1 MSFDVDM
8 NILLR
13 QILKFGLERS
23 ARQSIHKYPQVV
35 CFAHDGISRKIM
47 IDGLF
52 EKPELL
58 ALKDFLLAE
67 PYPRE
72 TCLDIGGNI
81 GNHALFFA
89 DLFGTVISFEPNMA
103 TFKVLS
109 LNAEL
114 AENVSA
120 INVGISNTKATKLAV
135 MDPLNIGGSRIS
147 DSDAAS
153 IEFNVVTLDE
163 YLQSN
168 APRPISFIKMDVE
181 GYELEALQGA
191 SETLQKHQPM
201 LALEFQVKK
210 HKEKTDEIVAFLTAQ
225 GYSYAHI
232 FKPKI
237 FSRKKPCFMKIP
249 LQGFENYPPKNHKM
263 VLFTFD

>member
-89 DLFGTVISFEPNMA
+89 DLFCSF
-103 TFKVLS
+103 
-109 LNAEL
+109 
-114 AENVSA
+114 
-120 INVGISNTKATKLAV
+120 
-135 MDPLNIGGSRIS
+135 D
-147 DSDAAS
+147 
-153 IEFNVVTLDE
+153 
-163 YLQSN
+163 
-168 APRPISFIKMDVE
+168 
-181 GYELEALQGA
+181 
-191 SETLQKHQPM
+191 
-201 LALEFQVKK
+201 
-210 HKEKTDEIVAFLTAQ
+210 
-225 GYSYAHI
+225 
-232 FKPKI
+232 
-237 FSRKKPCFMKIP
+237 CF
-249 LQGFENYPPKNHKM
+249 
-263 VLFTFD
+263 V